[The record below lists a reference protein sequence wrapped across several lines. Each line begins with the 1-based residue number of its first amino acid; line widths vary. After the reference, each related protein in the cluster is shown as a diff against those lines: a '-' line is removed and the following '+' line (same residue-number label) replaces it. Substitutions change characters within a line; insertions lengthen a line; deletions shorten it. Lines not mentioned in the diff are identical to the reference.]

1 MLFFSD
7 IDRFKWGQ
15 KWFDDRPMFEAV
27 SLISCLLSGLVA
39 KNRHSSMLPS
49 TEDIVCCWP
58 RIFFLIQRYRG
69 IYLII
74 VFYEINNIW
83 SKADCTERAL
93 FDLRLGISALAAN
106 SQDFRIQRIFARHL
120 QAIEAVGVLCF
131 KTIFCEISTM
141 FSSTCLPCFLVDQN
155 SLSNSLLFIFV
166 RICDILSKK
175 YYRLSIIY

>member
-15 KWFDDRPMFEAV
+15 KWFDDRPVFEAV

-49 TEDIVCCWP
+49 TEDIVYCWP
-58 RIFFLIQRYRG
+58 RIFFLILRYGG

-120 QAIEAVGVLCF
+120 QAIEAVSVLCF
-131 KTIFCEISTM
+131 KTIFCEFSTM

>member
-7 IDRFKWGQ
+7 IDLFKWGQ
-15 KWFDDRPMFEAV
+15 KWFDDRPVFEAV

-49 TEDIVCCWP
+49 TEDISLLLAKGF
-58 RIFFLIQRYRG
+58 FFLIQRYGG

-83 SKADCTERAL
+83 SKADCTERAP

-106 SQDFRIQRIFARHL
+106 SQNFRIQRIFARHL
-120 QAIEAVGVLCF
+120 QAIEAV
-131 KTIFCEISTM
+131 
-141 FSSTCLPCFLVDQN
+141 SSFML
-155 SLSNSLLFIFV
+155 
-166 RICDILSKK
+166 
-175 YYRLSIIY
+175 